1 MTAKTPTRIYTVTD
15 AAGVA
20 RLVQATSQA
29 QALRHVA
36 AGAYT
41 VRAASALDVVELVR
55 QGVQPE
61 TASTDRAEP
70 EQAEIDA

>member
-1 MTAKTPTRIYTVTD
+1 VYLVTD
-15 AAGVA
+15 RSEAT

-41 VRAASALDVVELVR
+41 VRAAGALDVVELVR
-55 QGVQPE
+55 KGVQPE
-61 TASTDRAEP
+61 IAGDRADDESDTTEGAAP
-70 EQAEIDA
+70 